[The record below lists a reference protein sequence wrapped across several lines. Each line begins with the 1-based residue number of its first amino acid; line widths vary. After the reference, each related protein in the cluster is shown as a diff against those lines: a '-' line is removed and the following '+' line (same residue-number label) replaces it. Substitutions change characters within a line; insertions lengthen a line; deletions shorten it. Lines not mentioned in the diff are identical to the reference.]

1 MSAPTRTAAPSDAL
15 TGYPPIELRTPAPP
29 VAAPASKQLYDPR
42 ELDEQVDLPVER
54 RKQIL
59 DLFYRLPTLDYYAA
73 LGLPLEADK
82 KQIRTAYFAL
92 SRAFHPDSMFRKE
105 LGSFKAKMSAVFQ
118 YLTEGYDILSKK
130 KTRDEY
136 DAYLRSTRSIEQAE
150 RALATDEVAVA
161 DANVEVPRPPLLPS
175 TDFGLPPQTPLP
187 DAPREPSADAR
198 RIARE
203 LLERRLRGGAMSQAE
218 RRPAAAPPSPAVSEP
233 PPAGS
238 STDRQQIARQLTR
251 TLIDVGRTSG
261 NSDRLTRALGTAKAA
276 FERGDLAQAVQHMA
290 RALALAPER
299 SDIHSEYERLS
310 RMLARSVADAYTEQA
325 KFEVKQGKWG
335 SAAISWSK
343 VCEGRPD
350 DAAAHR
356 AAALSLLKAGGDM
369 RGAQKY
375 AQRAV
380 HLAPT
385 DIDARLLLAQIH
397 LTVGLK
403 LNAKRELDMA
413 AKLDPENEM
422 VKNLISELKA

>member
-1 MSAPTRTAAPSDAL
+1 
-15 TGYPPIELRTPAPP
+15 
-29 VAAPASKQLYDPR
+29 
-42 ELDEQVDLPVER
+42 
-54 RKQIL
+54 
-59 DLFYRLPTLDYYAA
+59 
-73 LGLPLEADK
+73 
-82 KQIRTAYFAL
+82 
-92 SRAFHPDSMFRKE
+92 
-105 LGSFKAKMSAVFQ
+105 
-118 YLTEGYDILSKK
+118 
-130 KTRDEY
+130 
-136 DAYLRSTRSIEQAE
+136 
-150 RALATDEVAVA
+150 
-161 DANVEVPRPPLLPS
+161 
-175 TDFGLPPQTPLP
+175 
-187 DAPREPSADAR
+187 
-198 RIARE
+198 
-203 LLERRLRGGAMSQAE
+203 
-218 RRPAAAPPSPAVSEP
+218 
-233 PPAGS
+233 
-238 STDRQQIARQLTR
+238 
-251 TLIDVGRTSG
+251 VGRSSG
-261 NSDRLTRALGTAKAA
+261 NSDRITRAIGTAKAA

-299 SDIHSEYERLS
+299 SDIHGEYERLS

-335 SAAISWSK
+335 SAAISWAK

-369 RGAQKY
+369 RGAQRY

-380 HLAPT
+380 LLAPT